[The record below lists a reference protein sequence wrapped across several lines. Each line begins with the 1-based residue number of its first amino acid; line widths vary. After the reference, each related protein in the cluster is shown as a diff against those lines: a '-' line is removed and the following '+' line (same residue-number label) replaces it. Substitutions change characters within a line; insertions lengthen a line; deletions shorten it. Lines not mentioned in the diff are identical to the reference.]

1 MKKLLLSLFILPLAI
16 VAFSQTTGK
25 DSPPATK
32 KWLFFKKQPSEKS
45 SAPKTTVQKIAEPAV
60 PKRDWSK
67 VDLSKRAADH
77 FMIQYGFDT
86 WLNRPDSVRIGNGF
100 SRHFN
105 MYFMLDKPF
114 KTNAKY
120 SVAFGLGIGSSNIF
134 FNKTDVDIKSTS
146 ARLPFRQA
154 DSTENFKKYKVTN
167 VYAEVPVE
175 IRYYSNPENP
185 NKSWKAA
192 LGLKV
197 GTLLKTHTKGK
208 NLLTK
213 NGFSIYGPSYI
224 EKESQKRF
232 FNGTM
237 LALTGRVGYGAVS
250 LSAGYQIT
258 GVLKDG
264 TGAPMNR
271 LSVGLT
277 ISGL

>member
-1 MKKLLLSLFILPLAI
+1 MIAVQRYHMKKLLLLLFVIPAAL
-16 VAFSQTTGK
+16 VSYSQSTSK
-25 DSPPATK
+25 DSAVAKKPTPPA
-32 KWLFFKKQPSEKS
+32 KKQAVVATPVM
-45 SAPKTTVQKIAEPAV
+45 PKK
-60 PKRDWSK
+60 DWSK
-67 VDLSKRAADH
+67 VDLSSRAADH
-77 FMIQYGFDT
+77 IMIQYGSDT

-105 MYFMLDKPF
+105 MYVMLDKPF
-114 KTNAKY
+114 KSNARF
-120 SVAFGLGIGSSNIF
+120 SVAFGLGIGSSHIF
-134 FNKTDVDIKSTS
+134 FNNTKVDVKANT
-146 ARLPFRQA
+146 ARLPFTRV
-154 DSTENFKKYKVTN
+154 DSTDHFKKYKVTN

-175 IRYYSNPENP
+175 VRYYSNPENP

-213 NGFSIYGPSYI
+213 NDFSIYGPTYI
-224 EKESQKRF
+224 QKESQKRF

-237 LALTGRVGYGAVS
+237 LALTGRVGYGFIS
-250 LSAGYQIT
+250 LDAGYQVL

-264 TGAPMNR
+264 AGPVMNKF
-271 LSVGLT
+271 SFGIT